1 VPLEL
6 VIVPAV
12 TEPVVPPPPHVWLH
26 DRLVA
31 EQAPIT
37 RLAGTVIVS
46 EQVTELQLSLAVNV
60 YVPAPRPVTVAVVP
74 TTVPDEFF
82 HE

>member
-1 VPLEL
+1 MPFEL

-12 TEPVVPPPPHVWLH
+12 TEPVFPLPHVWLH
-26 DRLVA
+26 ERLVA
-31 EQAPIT
+31 EHAPIT
-37 RLAGTVIVS
+37 RAAGSVIVS
-46 EQVTELQLSLAVNV
+46 VQVAELQLSLAVSV
-60 YVPAPRPVTVAVVP
+60 YVPGAKPVTVAVVP

>member
-1 VPLEL
+1 MPLEL

-12 TEPVVPPPPHVWLH
+12 TEPVLPLPQVWLH
-26 DRLVA
+26 DKLVA

-37 RLAGTVIVS
+37 RTAGSVTVSVH
-46 EQVTELQLSLAVNV
+46 VAELQLSLAVNV
-60 YVPAPRPVTVAVVP
+60 YVPGAKPVTVAVVP